1 MGTVQQGESLPHE
14 SAGLHVTGE
23 AVYIDDIAPPSGLL
37 VGRVCYSPHARAR
50 ILRID
55 LDAARALPGV
65 HAVICHRD
73 IPGANQMGPVIH
85 DEVCLAA
92 GEVQC
97 VGQAVV
103 LIAAGDDET
112 ARRAE
117 SLLGIEYEEL
127 EPILDIET
135 AIRKNS
141 LLGPERTMCRGDPE
155 TALRT
160 ASNVIRGELRTG
172 AQEHWYLESQACLCV
187 PGEGREITAFSS
199 TQHPSETQAIIAEVL
214 GLPAHDVVVEVRR
227 LGGGFGGKETQANH
241 VAAWAALLC
250 AATHRPVKIRLFRD
264 DDMIMTGKR
273 HRFLIRY
280 EAGFDDNG
288 LLDGVKFEL
297 NSDGGIATDLSF
309 AIMERAM
316 LHADN
321 AYYVPHMSIVA
332 RVWRT
337 NLPSN
342 TAMRGFGG
350 PQAMAAMETV
360 IDRVARELGIDA
372 VEIRKRNFY
381 GTVDRNVTHYGQT
394 VENNRLHRLYNG
406 LFVSSEYE
414 ARRTDVGAFNA
425 AHEFVKRGL
434 ALTPVKFG
442 ISFTT
447 TFLNKAGALV
457 HIYRDGSI
465 LVNHGGTEMGQG
477 LHTKIRQIAAK
488 EFGVGIDAVR
498 VSATNT
504 SDVPNTSATAASS
517 GTDLNGGAVREAITT
532 LKSRIAS
539 SLAGYFNAGVAKPGP
554 APSAHDQMTAPGDIE
569 FADGII
575 FDRKHTLRRI
585 SFAGAMDLMVL
596 RQVSL
601 SATGFY
607 AVPQIGW
614 DKEKGWGRP
623 FNYYAFGMGVT
634 EVEVDMLS
642 GAHTILRTDIL
653 YDAGD
658 SLNPAID
665 IGQIEGGYV
674 QGLGWCTTEEIL
686 WDGKGNLLTHSPDTY
701 KIPAVRD
708 VPADFRV
715 ALLEGHPNPN
725 AIHGSKAVAEPPFM
739 LALSAWLA
747 IKDALSAVGRHR
759 IEPDFQIPATNE
771 VIALSAARLR
781 AMAGKVPA

>member
-1 MGTVQQGESLPHE
+1 MKERGSDTHE

-23 AVYIDDIAPPSGLL
+23 AVYIDDIAPPPGLL
-37 VGRVCYSPHARAR
+37 LGRVCYSPHARAR
-50 ILRID
+50 ILSIG
-55 LDAARALPGV
+55 LEAARALPGV
-65 HAVICHRD
+65 YAVLCHRD
-73 IPGANQMGPVIH
+73 IPGENQMGPVIH
-85 DEVCLAA
+85 DELCLAQ

-117 SLLGIEYEEL
+117 SLLSVEYEVL
-127 EPILDIET
+127 EPVLDIET

-141 LLGPERTMCRGDPE
+141 LLGPERTMRRGEPE
-155 TALRT
+155 TALRS
-160 ASNVIRGELRTG
+160 ASHVIRGELRTG

-187 PGEGREITAFSS
+187 PREGRGITAFSS

-214 GLPAHDVVVEVRR
+214 GIPGHDVVVEVRR
-227 LGGGFGGKETQANH
+227 LGGAFGGKETQANH

-288 LLDGVKFEL
+288 LLDGVKFEI
-297 NSDGGIATDLSF
+297 NSDGGIAADLSF
-309 AIMERAM
+309 AVLERAM

-332 RVWRT
+332 KVWRT

-342 TAMRGFGG
+342 TAMRGFGA

-360 IDRVARELGIDA
+360 VDRVARELGIDA

-394 VENNRLHRLYNG
+394 VENNRLHVLYNR

-414 ARRTDVGAFNA
+414 ARRMDVDAFNA

-447 TFLNKAGALV
+447 TFLNRAGALV

-488 EFGVGIDAVR
+488 ELGVGIDAVR

-504 SDVPNTSATAASS
+504 SYVPNTSATAASS
-517 GTDLNGGAVREAITT
+517 GTDLNGGAVRDAVTT

-539 SLAGYFNAGVAKPGP
+539 SLAGYFNADISTAGP
-554 APSAHDQMTAPGDIE
+554 PSSARDQMTAPGDIE

-575 FDRKHTLRRI
+575 FDRMHTLRRL
-585 SFAGAMDLMVL
+585 SFAVAMDLMVL
-596 RQVSL
+596 RRVNL

-634 EVEVDMLS
+634 EVELDILTGS
-642 GAHTILRTDIL
+642 HTILRTDKL

-665 IGQIEGGYV
+665 VGQIEGGYV

-725 AIHGSKAVAEPPFM
+725 AIYGSKAVAEPPLM

-747 IKDALSAVGRHR
+747 LKDAVSAVGGHR
-759 IEPDFQIPATNE
+759 IEPAFQLPATNE
-771 VIALSAARLR
+771 VIALSVDRLR
-781 AMAGKVPA
+781 KAHARGRA